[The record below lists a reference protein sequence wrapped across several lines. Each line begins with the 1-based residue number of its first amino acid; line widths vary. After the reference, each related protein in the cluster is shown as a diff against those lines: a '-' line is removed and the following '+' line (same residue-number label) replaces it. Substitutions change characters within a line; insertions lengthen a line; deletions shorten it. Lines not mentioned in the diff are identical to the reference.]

1 MKLHIHNNQMEEIE
15 DINNEYP
22 YVYHYVDLSKTL
34 VPWHWHEALEFG
46 YVVDG
51 EVKVS
56 TTAQHQTFKKGEAFF
71 INGNVL
77 TTMVNKENCVI
88 ESHLFY
94 PVLLAGHFKSVYETK
109 YLNPVTQNRNL
120 DLFAVRGQNETQKQI
135 VKKLQQLALYQKQ
148 QDVEFQTRNIL
159 SEIWLLLLEELKN
172 TQLNNVQPKNQER
185 ILNMVSFV
193 QENYAEKLTLEDIA
207 QSASVSTRECLR
219 CFKTVLQ
226 RSPMEYLIEYRVQA
240 ASKLLENTDMSI
252 SDIALHTGWQSSAYF
267 AKIFKRIKGK
277 TPIEYRKKA
286 SS

>member
-135 VKKLQQLALYQKQ
+135 VKKL
-148 QDVEFQTRNIL
+148 
-159 SEIWLLLLEELKN
+159 
-172 TQLNNVQPKNQER
+172 
-185 ILNMVSFV
+185 
-193 QENYAEKLTLEDIA
+193 
-207 QSASVSTRECLR
+207 
-219 CFKTVLQ
+219 
-226 RSPMEYLIEYRVQA
+226 
-240 ASKLLENTDMSI
+240 
-252 SDIALHTGWQSSAYF
+252 
-267 AKIFKRIKGK
+267 
-277 TPIEYRKKA
+277 
-286 SS
+286 